1 MVLEAEMIEER
12 VASCAGRNLRVAAR
26 AVTRYY
32 DDVMR
37 PSGLRVGQFSLLAII
52 KSNQPVTV
60 TRLAGMAAMDRTT
73 LTRNLKPLKNDGL
86 IDIRIGADKRVRE
99 VVITKKGMMALR
111 DALPLWEQ
119 AQNHMTEGLGAGHLS
134 ELLSGLSAAVEVA
147 NK

>member
-1 MVLEAEMIEER
+1 MALVANTIEER

-52 KSNQPVTV
+52 KRSQPVTV
-60 TRLAGMAAMDRTT
+60 TRLAELSAMDRTT
-73 LTRNLKPLKNDGL
+73 LTRNLKPLEKDGL

-99 VVITKKGMMALR
+99 IIITKKGKLALR
-111 DALPLWEQ
+111 HALPLWAQ
-119 AQNHMTEGLGAGHLS
+119 AQNHLTEGLGEVQLRQ
-134 ELLSGLSAAVEVA
+134 LLAALTAAVEVA
-147 NK
+147 SH